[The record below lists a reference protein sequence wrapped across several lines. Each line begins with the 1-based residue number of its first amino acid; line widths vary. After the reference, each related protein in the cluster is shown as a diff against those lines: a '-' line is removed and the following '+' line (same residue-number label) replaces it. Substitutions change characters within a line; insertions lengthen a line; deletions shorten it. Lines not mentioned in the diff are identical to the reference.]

1 VTVRKQDINRG
12 CEDKMFTAVDHQ
24 KKTISM
30 NDTVKVLE
38 GPVEV
43 KF

>member
-1 VTVRKQDINRG
+1 VTVRKQDIKRG
-12 CEDKMFTAVDHQ
+12 CEDKMFTAADHQ
-24 KKTISM
+24 NKTISI

-38 GPVEV
+38 GPVQV